1 MSASLPEARAALP
14 AGAAEP
20 RSRTF
25 GVRWIGSRTPIAI
38 VALACALAFVPR
50 LGLPAFYDSL
60 LYLILHWIV
69 LATSWNILS
78 GYAGYFSFGHG
89 AFFGAG
95 LYTTSTLLSRWNWPF
110 LWTLPVAAA
119 VACVLGVALGAIVF
133 RVKGIRG
140 EVYALL
146 TLAVTFV
153 IGTIIVNTPID
164 GGNGVSLAA
173 VPVPAIGP
181 TPSSTFYLLALAAAT
196 LTMLVAWAVAVSKL
210 GVGLFAIHDD
220 EDAAEVM
227 GVPTYRYKLIALAI
241 SCALAGV
248 AGGIHA
254 LFLNY
259 VTVGEVFTITVPLTV
274 VLMSVLGGTRHW
286 AGPAVGAV
294 AITLLLY
301 SFTAANYA
309 VAGKA
314 MVGVILIAAIL
325 FMPDGILPRLQRL
338 FARRRAPLPP
348 SAAALAPLPVR
359 SVSVAVGEVLLS
371 ARGLAKSFRGVKA
384 LAGVDVQ
391 VRRGEILGL
400 LGPNGSGKS
409 TFINV
414 VSGHYLSTGGSIVF
428 EGQDLTGRAAHRI
441 ARAGISRTYQI
452 PRPFGHQTVLDNVA
466 LATLFGGGVASPAVA
481 RREAMT
487 WLAFTGLQD
496 KAHAHPADLNL
507 HQRKFLE
514 LARALASR
522 PRLVLLDEVLC
533 GLTPSEIDDAVALV
547 RRIRDQGSTVVF
559 VEHVMRA
566 VMALTDRVVVFDH
579 GELLA
584 EGLAA
589 EVMQRPEVMTAYLG
603 PAQAAALEQ
612 PEPAAAP
619 QRPTMLE
626 VRELQVA
633 YGQAPALWGVS
644 FELREGEL
652 LCVVGPNGAGKTTL
666 INALAG
672 VQRARGGR
680 IVLEGR
686 DLTALPP
693 HRFCEAGV
701 AIVPEGRRLFGS
713 MSVLENLEIGSALPA
728 AKARRA
734 DSLEMV
740 LALFPALK
748 PKLAQAAGELSGG
761 QQQMVAIGRALMAR
775 PRLLLLDEPSLGLSP
790 LIVND
795 MFGAI
800 RRINQEGTAVLL
812 VEQNVSMALRVADR
826 AYVLEQGR
834 MVAEGTPDALM
845 QRDEIRRAYLGL

>member
-1 MSASLPEARAALP
+1 MK
-14 AGAAEP
+14 
-20 RSRTF
+20 
-25 GVRWIGSRTPIAI
+25 RTPLAI
-38 VALACALAFVPR
+38 GGAGVALAFVPA

-60 LYLILHWIV
+60 LYLILLWIV

-78 GYAGYFSFGHG
+78 GYSGYFSFGHG
-89 AFFGAG
+89 AFFGVG
-95 LYTTSTLLSRWNWPF
+95 IYTTSTLLAKYGWPF
-110 LWTLPVAAA
+110 LWTLPVAAG
-119 VACVLGVALGAIVF
+119 VACVLGVALGAVVF

-140 EVYALL
+140 EVFALL

-173 VPVPAIGP
+173 VPIPAIGP
-181 TPSSTFYLLALAAAT
+181 TQSSTFYLLALAAAT
-196 LTMLVAWAVAVSKL
+196 LTMGMAWGISVSKL

-227 GVPTYRYKLIALAI
+227 GVPTYRYKLIALGI

-301 SFTAANYA
+301 SFTAANFA

-325 FMPDGILPRLQRL
+325 FMPAGILPRLQRAL
-338 FARRRAPLPP
+338 GRRGTAPPPLPAEP
-348 SAAALAPLPVR
+348 LAPPV
-359 SVSVAVGEVLLS
+359 APAAGQGEVLLRKS
-371 ARGLAKSFRGVKA
+371 GEVLLRKSGEVLLRTRGLAKSFRGVKA
-384 LAGVDVQ
+384 LAGVDVD

-414 VSGHYLSTGGSIVF
+414 VTGHYLPTSGSVVF
-428 EGQDLTGRAAHRI
+428 EGQELAGRAAHRI
-441 ARAGISRTYQI
+441 ARAGIARTYQI

-466 LATLFGGGVASPAVA
+466 LATLFGGGLSSPAAA

-487 WLAFTGLQD
+487 WLAFTGLEA
-496 KAHAHPADLNL
+496 KAHARPDELNL

-584 EGLAA
+584 EGPAA
-589 EVMQRPEVMTAYLG
+589 EVMQRPEVMMAYLG
-603 PAQAAALEQ
+603 QPQAQAAPAVA
-612 PEPAAAP
+612 AAAP
-619 QRPTMLE
+619 SM
-626 VRELQVA
+626 
-633 YGQAPALWGVS
+633 PAM
-644 FELREGEL
+644 
-652 LCVVGPNGAGKTTL
+652 P
-666 INALAG
+666 LA
-672 VQRARGGR
+672 
-680 IVLEGR
+680 
-686 DLTALPP
+686 T
-693 HRFCEAGV
+693 
-701 AIVPEGRRLFGS
+701 PEPGH
-713 MSVLENLEIGSALPA
+713 A
-728 AKARRA
+728 
-734 DSLEMV
+734 
-740 LALFPALK
+740 
-748 PKLAQAAGELSGG
+748 
-761 QQQMVAIGRALMAR
+761 
-775 PRLLLLDEPSLGLSP
+775 
-790 LIVND
+790 
-795 MFGAI
+795 
-800 RRINQEGTAVLL
+800 
-812 VEQNVSMALRVADR
+812 
-826 AYVLEQGR
+826 
-834 MVAEGTPDALM
+834 
-845 QRDEIRRAYLGL
+845 

>member
-1 MSASLPEARAALP
+1 MMMAIPRTPLVI
-14 AGAAEP
+14 AGAA
-20 RSRTF
+20 
-25 GVRWIGSRTPIAI
+25 V
-38 VALACALAFVPR
+38 ALAFVPS

-95 LYTTSTLLSRWNWPF
+95 IYTSATLMSRWDWPF

-119 VACVLGVALGAIVF
+119 VACALGVVLGAIVF

-140 EVYALL
+140 EVFALL

-153 IGTIIVNTPID
+153 VGTIIVNTPID

-173 VPVPAIGP
+173 VPVPKIGP
-181 TPSSTFYLLALAAAT
+181 TPSSTFYLLALAAAALT
-196 LTMLVAWAVAVSKL
+196 LLVAWGIAVSKL

-227 GVPTYRYKLIALAI
+227 GVPTYRYKLVALAI
-241 SCALAGV
+241 SCALAGM

-294 AITLLLY
+294 VITLLLY

-314 MVGVILIAAIL
+314 MTGAILIAAIL
-325 FMPDGILPRLQRL
+325 FMPDGILPRIQRAL
-338 FARRRAPLPP
+338 ARRRPAPAAPLAVEPP
-348 SAAALAPLPVR
+348 PVPSTAVAP
-359 SVSVAVGEVLLS
+359 GEVLLK
-371 ARGLAKSFRGVKA
+371 ATGLAKHFRGVKA
-384 LAGVDVQ
+384 LAGVDVE

-414 VSGHYLSTGGSIVF
+414 VTGHYLPTGGSVVF
-428 EGQDLTGRAAHRI
+428 EGRELAGGEAHRI
-441 ARAGISRTYQI
+441 ARAGVSRTYQI
-452 PRPFGHQTVLDNVA
+452 PRPFGHQSVLDNVA
-466 LATLFGGGVASPAVA
+466 MATLFGGGVASPARA
-481 RREAMT
+481 RREAMS

-496 KAHAHPADLNL
+496 KAHARPDELNL

-579 GELLA
+579 GEVLA
-584 EGLAA
+584 EGVAA
-589 EVMQRPEVMTAYLG
+589 EVMQRPEVMAAYLG
-603 PAQAAALEQ
+603 PPQ
-612 PEPAAAP
+612 PQPAVDQTPTPANVNP
-619 QRPTMLE
+619 RP
-626 VRELQVA
+626 A
-633 YGQAPALWGVS
+633 HA
-644 FELREGEL
+644 
-652 LCVVGPNGAGKTTL
+652 
-666 INALAG
+666 
-672 VQRARGGR
+672 
-680 IVLEGR
+680 
-686 DLTALPP
+686 
-693 HRFCEAGV
+693 
-701 AIVPEGRRLFGS
+701 
-713 MSVLENLEIGSALPA
+713 
-728 AKARRA
+728 
-734 DSLEMV
+734 
-740 LALFPALK
+740 
-748 PKLAQAAGELSGG
+748 
-761 QQQMVAIGRALMAR
+761 
-775 PRLLLLDEPSLGLSP
+775 
-790 LIVND
+790 
-795 MFGAI
+795 
-800 RRINQEGTAVLL
+800 
-812 VEQNVSMALRVADR
+812 
-826 AYVLEQGR
+826 
-834 MVAEGTPDALM
+834 
-845 QRDEIRRAYLGL
+845 